1 MTLPALYSIYIKRRD
16 GYKCR
21 NCGRQYFQA
30 DHYGLDCSHFFGK
43 ANKTMAF
50 EPDNGMALCHE
61 CHMMFHAKGGREKYT
76 ALMESELGVTGYNKL
91 TLKRNEPYRLSED
104 EQREILNNLLQ
115 ELE

>member
-16 GYKCR
+16 KYKCR
-21 NCGRQYFQA
+21 YTGKQFYEA
-30 DHYGLDCSHFFGK
+30 DSYGLDCSHFYGK
-43 ANKTMAF
+43 ANKVMAF
-50 EPDNGMALCHE
+50 EPDNGMALSHDT
-61 CHMMFHAKGGREKYT
+61 HMMFHAKGGREKYEKF
-76 ALMESELGVTGYNKL
+76 MIQELGEEGFNKL